1 MNGPHSLI
9 MENCISYWW
18 TNLLYINNFYPEL
31 QYQVSIVFETLFFK
45 GTLPGLRQLLVTDR
59 PLKMMKNA
67 FYFVVKALLVLK
79 IFKILF

>member
-1 MNGPHSLI
+1 MDEFALHQQFLPRIAIPG
-9 MENCISYWW
+9 EY
-18 TNLLYINNFYPEL
+18 
-31 QYQVSIVFETLFFK
+31 VFETLFFK
-45 GTLPGLRQLLVTDR
+45 GTLPGLRQLLATDR